1 MKISNTRPPPLTAR
15 VRHGVILPA
24 IDVFPILEAGVEEVR
39 ATAGELALQIVPQG
53 TEPWLRDVTFNDLG
67 CAQGEEGLLQEFS
80 CLYHI

>member
-1 MKISNTRPPPLTAR
+1 MKFSSTRPPPLTAR
-15 VRHGVILPA
+15 VRHGVVLPA
-24 IDVFPILEAGVEEVR
+24 VDVFPILEAGVEEVR
-39 ATAGELALQIVPQG
+39 AAAGELALQIVPRG